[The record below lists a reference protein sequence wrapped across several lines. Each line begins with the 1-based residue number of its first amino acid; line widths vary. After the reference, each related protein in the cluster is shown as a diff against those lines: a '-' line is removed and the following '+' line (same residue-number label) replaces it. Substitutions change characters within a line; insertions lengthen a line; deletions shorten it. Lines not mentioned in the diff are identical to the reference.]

1 MAEEEKK
8 DEELSQEELAKQ
20 WEEALAKQ
28 EGSQEQAEQEKREE
42 EKREEES
49 KTQVA
54 EVKKPSEK
62 DLSKLL
68 ERIMDI
74 PLNVEVVVGETV
86 IQIKELLNF
95 GPGSVI
101 ELDRDTTE
109 PVDIKVNGKLI
120 AKGELVVVGEKF
132 GVRITEIYAEERKS
146 IFRDTLEGS
155 LKK

>member
-8 DEELSQEELAKQ
+8 EQGLSQEELAKQ

-28 EGSQEQAEQEKREE
+28 REEGGHTEEQKEEGTKVEEKQAEAQP
-42 EKREEES
+42 S
-49 KTQVA
+49 
-54 EVKKPSEK
+54 KPSGE

-74 PLNVEVVVGETV
+74 PLNVEVVVGSTV
-86 IQIKELLNF
+86 IQIKELLNM
-95 GPGSVI
+95 GPGSVF
-101 ELDRDTTE
+101 ELDRETTE

-132 GVRITEIYAEERKS
+132 GVRITEIYTEERKS
-146 IFRDTLEGS
+146 VFRDTLEET